1 MDKTLLVSVQ
11 EAARCLGIAEKTV
24 RNWMSAGKFP
34 VRTFRL
40 GTRRLV
46 RRVDLELF
54 VSSLGGGQPIPVLES
69 ENVTSVST
77 PVVVKQRGRPRK
89 TVGKGP
95 EAGHGAK

>member
-34 VRTFRL
+34 VQTFRL
-40 GTRRLV
+40 GARRLI

-54 VSSLGGGQPIPVLES
+54 VSGLGGDQSAPEPEPKPVPIEI
-69 ENVTSVST
+69 T
-77 PVVVKQRGRPRK
+77 KKHRGRPRK
-89 TVGKGP
+89 IALIGGVHNGSK
-95 EAGHGAK
+95 